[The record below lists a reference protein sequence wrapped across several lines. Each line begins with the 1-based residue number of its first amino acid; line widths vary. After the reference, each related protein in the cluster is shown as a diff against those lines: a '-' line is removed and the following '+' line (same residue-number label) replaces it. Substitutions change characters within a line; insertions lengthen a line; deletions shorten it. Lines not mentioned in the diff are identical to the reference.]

1 MAFAVTKLTITV
13 DGVDYTGDVSTNAVS
28 IAVPYAA
35 KGAAVT
41 VKSATCTDA
50 TGAITCTPASAIT
63 VPSGS
68 PVNVVVKDSATTPN
82 TATVALTVT
91 MAEGAGVPGMLT
103 YPGWFKFRRLPL
115 NVKYVTNGITLDGV
129 KEVLAVQSDKV
140 VAFQFDEASQKLKLF
155 TATNATQVGN
165 NTVLEIVV
173 LVLEQ

>member
-63 VPSGS
+63 VPTGS
-68 PVNVVVKDSATTPN
+68 AVNVVVKDSAGTPN
-82 TATVALTVT
+82 SATVALTVT
-91 MAEGAGVPGMLT
+91 MAVGAGVPGMLT

-115 NVKYVTNGITLDGV
+115 NVKYATDGIVLDGV

-155 TATNATQVGN
+155 TATNTQVSN

>member
-1 MAFAVTKLTITV
+1 MAFKVDKLTITV

-68 PVNVVVKDSATTPN
+68 AVNVVVKDSAGTPN

-103 YPGWFKFRRLPL
+103 YPGWFKFRRLSL
-115 NVKYVTNGITLDGV
+115 NVKYVNNGITLDGV

-155 TATNATQVGN
+155 TATNTPVSN

>member
-13 DGVDYTGDVSTNAVS
+13 EGVDYTGDVSTNAVS

-68 PVNVVVKDSATTPN
+68 AVNVVVKDSAGTPN

-103 YPGWFKFRRLPL
+103 YPGWFKFRRLSL
-115 NVKYVTNGITLDGV
+115 NIKYVTNGVALDGI

-140 VAFQFDEASQKLKLF
+140 VAYQFDEASQTLKLF
-155 TATNATQVGN
+155 TATNTQVSN
-165 NTVLEIVV
+165 NTVLEIV
-173 LVLEQ
+173 LLILEQ